1 MFRRPAPA
9 GRRGSTCGRP
19 ALQHP
24 AGPFF
29 SRWDGCSLDVVVSSS
44 IRLAAQWEKAVVFRL
59 GKFHSIKGPGLFM
72 IIPLIDQLRMVD
84 TRVLAVNIPKQQV
97 ITRDNVP
104 VTIDGV
110 LFFRVDNAAEAIIMV
125 QDYRYVISQYAQ
137 TSLRDVIGQM
147 TLDQLLTE
155 REEIAKSIEQHVEK
169 DTKGWGL
176 EVTGL
181 RIQDIDMPEELK
193 KMMSRQASAEREKR
207 ATITKAEGDKEAAVN
222 LSLAAR
228 TMAESP
234 GAMQLRTL
242 QTIDGL
248 GPTASNTVVL
258 AVPIDVLESLGSLKD
273 AFRSRGP
280 RLDRAAG
287 VRGDYQEERNT
298 NDTGCSSRTPWYHE
312 RGRWP
317 ALWFAFAYAS
327 VGDARRSDHQA
338 EGHSKTRRPWTTQS
352 SGCNATGS
360 RARGKDGRTSPVS
373 HHGSGIRPARG
384 LIGGRGPEWGGCT
397 ALVESEGRGQTTWTA
412 APTGGSNGPGRREGR
427 GRLCASCHTSLPIAL
442 ARPSLGRQ
450 LGEATAGAIEKKL
463 IDNMK
468 KRVENWETI
477 VDGAT
482 SDKDPFQCFYSDK
495 EPESLGTEA
504 VLNALILVNHDARR
518 KSGVLSTVTQKALGH
533 LWEQQQEDGAWAWL
547 DFGLNPWEKDG
558 AYYGASLAAVAVG
571 SAGKSYY
578 DRAEVRP
585 RSPL

>member
-1 MFRRPAPA
+1 MINYISGLVFVVLLLLGGVGTVAIGQHSVPLAFLF
-9 GRRGSTCGRP
+9 
-19 ALQHP
+19 AL
-24 AGPFF
+24 GWLFV
-29 SRWDGCSLDVVVSSS
+29 DVVIASS

-59 GKFHSIKGPGLFM
+59 GKFHTIKGPGLFM

-84 TRVLAVNIPKQQV
+84 TRVLAVSIPKQQV

-155 REEIAKSIEQHVEK
+155 REEIAKSIEQHVEN

-181 RIQDIDMPEELK
+181 RIQDVDMPEELK

-280 RLDRAAG
+280 G
-287 VRGDYQEERNT
+287 
-298 NDTGCSSRTPWYHE
+298 
-312 RGRWP
+312 
-317 ALWFAFAYAS
+317 
-327 VGDARRSDHQA
+327 
-338 EGHSKTRRPWTTQS
+338 
-352 SGCNATGS
+352 TGS
-360 RARGKDGRTSPVS
+360 IAP
-373 HHGSGIRPARG
+373 PA
-384 LIGGRGPEWGGCT
+384 
-397 ALVESEGRGQTTWTA
+397 
-412 APTGGSNGPGRREGR
+412 
-427 GRLCASCHTSLPIAL
+427 
-442 ARPSLGRQ
+442 
-450 LGEATAGAIEKKL
+450 
-463 IDNMK
+463 
-468 KRVENWETI
+468 
-477 VDGAT
+477 
-482 SDKDPFQCFYSDK
+482 
-495 EPESLGTEA
+495 
-504 VLNALILVNHDARR
+504 
-518 KSGVLSTVTQKALGH
+518 
-533 LWEQQQEDGAWAWL
+533 
-547 DFGLNPWEKDG
+547 
-558 AYYGASLAAVAVG
+558 
-571 SAGKSYY
+571 
-578 DRAEVRP
+578 
-585 RSPL
+585 